1 MALMQQLRSAPEGLP
16 ALAQGAESGFLGT
29 VEEKINA
36 VFDPIATG
44 LGDFVFGEVSLF
56 GISFPWIVAWLV
68 LAGAVFTLY
77 FGFIQVRGLRL
88 ALQIL
93 RGRHSRKNDPGE
105 ITHFQALTSAVS
117 GTVGLGNIAGVGVAV
132 TIGGAGATFW
142 MVLCGLLGMA
152 SKFVECTL
160 GVRYRDHHPDG
171 TVSGGPMQYLR
182 KGVAERLPG
191 ATGRFLGKALAGLA
205 AAMILLFGIGGGNM
219 FQANQSVIQ
228 LRDITGGDDGP
239 LAGDG
244 SALALG
250 VVLAL
255 VVGGVIIGG
264 IKSIGRVTSRLV
276 PAMAIVYVTGCLIVI
291 LFNVTE
297 VPAAFGAIL
306 SGAFTGEG
314 VVGGV
319 IGALIVGFTRAAF
332 SNEAGLGSAPIAHS
346 AVKTRYPATE
356 GLVALFEPFI
366 DTVVVCTMTALT
378 IVIADTQFWNEAKA
392 DYAANGTTVDGVTVT
407 SSAFETVLPWFP
419 IVLTVAVVLFAISTM
434 ITWAYYGQK
443 AWTHLF
449 GRSRLSE
456 RVYQTVFCA
465 FIVIGAVL
473 SFGSVLAFTDAVLF
487 LLALINIIG
496 LYLLAPVVKRELA
509 RFRTALR
516 SGEGEGAGSGGHD
529 DELEPADRT
538 TT

>member
-1 MALMQQLRSAPEGLP
+1 MPLTHHPHAAPGELP
-16 ALAQGAESGFLGT
+16 ALAQGAQSGFLGT

-36 VFDPIATG
+36 IFDPIATG
-44 LGDFVFGEVSLF
+44 LGEFVFGEVSLF

-68 LAGAVFTLY
+68 LAGAVFTIY

-88 ALQIL
+88 ALQVL
-93 RGRHSRKNDPGE
+93 RGRHSHKGDPGE

-142 MVLCGLLGMA
+142 MVLCGLLGMC

-191 ATGRFLGKALAGLA
+191 PAGRFLGRALAALA
-205 AAMILLFGIGGGNM
+205 AVMILLFGIGGGNM
-219 FQANQSVIQ
+219 FQANQTVIQ
-228 LRDITGGDDGP
+228 IRDVTGGDDGP

-250 VVLAL
+250 VLLAL
-255 VVGGVIIGG
+255 VVGFVIIGG
-264 IKSIGRVTSRLV
+264 IRSIGRVTSRLV

-291 LFNVTE
+291 LFNITD
-297 VPAAFGAIL
+297 VPAAFGEIL

-314 VVGGV
+314 VVGGT

-356 GLVALFEPFI
+356 GLVALLEPFI

-378 IVIADTQFWNEAKA
+378 IVIADTRLWNDAKA

-419 IVLTVAVVLFAISTM
+419 AVLTVAVVLFAISTM

-449 GRSRLSE
+449 GRSKLSE
-456 RVYQTVFCA
+456 RTYQAVFCT

-473 SFGSVLAFTDAVLF
+473 TFGSVLAFTDAVLF

-516 SGEGEGAGSGGHD
+516 SPEDRDREPAGPGAGP
-529 DELEPADRT
+529 EAADRT
-538 TT
+538 A

>member
-1 MALMQQLRSAPEGLP
+1 MPLTHHPHAAPGELP
-16 ALAQGAESGFLGT
+16 ALAQGAQSGFLGT

-36 VFDPIATG
+36 IFDPIATG

-56 GISFPWIVAWLV
+56 GVSFPWIVAWLV

-88 ALQIL
+88 ALQVL
-93 RGRHSRKNDPGE
+93 RGRHSRKGDPGE

-142 MVLCGLLGMA
+142 MVLCGLLGMC

-191 ATGRFLGKALAGLA
+191 PAGRFLGRALAALA
-205 AAMILLFGIGGGNM
+205 AVMILLFGIGGGNM
-219 FQANQSVIQ
+219 FQANQTVIQ
-228 LRDITGGDDGP
+228 IRDVTGGDDGP

-250 VVLAL
+250 VLLAL
-255 VVGGVIIGG
+255 VVGFVVIGG
-264 IKSIGRVTSRLV
+264 IRSIGRVTSRLV

-291 LFNVTE
+291 LFNITE
-297 VPAAFGAIL
+297 VPAAFGEIL

-314 VVGGV
+314 VVGGT

-356 GLVALFEPFI
+356 GLVALLEPFI

-378 IVIADTQFWNEAKA
+378 IVIADTRLWNDAKA

-419 IVLTVAVVLFAISTM
+419 VVLTVAVILFAVSTM

-456 RVYQTVFCA
+456 RAYQAVFCT

-473 SFGSVLAFTDAVLF
+473 TFGSVLAFTDAVLF

-496 LYLLAPVVKRELA
+496 LYLLAPMVKQELA

-516 SGEGEGAGSGGHD
+516 SPGERDREPDGPSGEPEA
-529 DELEPADRT
+529 ADRT
-538 TT
+538 A